1 MTFKITKEYDE
12 SGTLLRIDG
21 ELTSEGLGELGRVCE
36 ETTKPL
42 RISVSNLSVT
52 DDPVIEA
59 FRQMIRDG
67 VKFEDASPYLSIRL
81 FDQNINNN

>member
-36 ETTKPL
+36 RATKPF

-52 DDPVIEA
+52 DDPVVEA

-67 VKFEDASPYLSIRL
+67 VKFEGASPYLSMRL
-81 FDQNINNN
+81 FD